1 MITSNE
7 TSIKPSMST
16 QLIVEAV
23 HGAHNIS
30 TWVQE
35 EIAGID
41 VEDIETAL
49 QRAELF
55 LTRDRDDLDEEARIK
70 EIMSSYGLEEAKQ
83 LIVDTLLEVI
93 ILIKPEIHVRAGKEV
108 LFQGVSPIQA
118 VGTQIGLR
126 LHKNQI
132 DAVETG
138 IAILAEF
145 EDLGIF
151 EVRVVR
157 EADRAQNRGGH
168 IEVHGDSA
176 VVVPKLSVGI
186 DLYHKINLTQ
196 YLPPMLVQPQDV

>member
-1 MITSNE
+1 MDF
-7 TSIKPSMST
+7 KT
-16 QLIVEAV
+16 QLITEAV
-23 HGAHNIS
+23 QGKHNIS

-41 VEDIETAL
+41 VEDIEMAL

-55 LTRDRDDLDEEARIK
+55 LTRDRDDLEEEARIK
-70 EIMSSYGLEEAKQ
+70 EIMSSYGLDEAKQ
-83 LIVDTLLEVI
+83 LIVDTLLEII

-157 EADRAQNRGGH
+157 EADRAQNKGGH

-176 VVVPKLSVGI
+176 VVVPKLNVSI